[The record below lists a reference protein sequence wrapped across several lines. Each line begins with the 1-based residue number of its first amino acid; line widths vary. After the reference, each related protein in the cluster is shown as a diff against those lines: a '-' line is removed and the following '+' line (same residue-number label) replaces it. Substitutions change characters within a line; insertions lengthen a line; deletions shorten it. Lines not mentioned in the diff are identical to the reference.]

1 MNFINENFSLLL
13 NRDDEE
19 FMFFSKSAVTTTE
32 PEKWPLSIGDTTLL
46 SHIGNINFSSD
57 STFRQKMQILGIS
70 ITDILMWGASPVILV
85 Q

>member
-1 MNFINENFSLLL
+1 MDLYSKGNIVREFVFSAVNYLAFDIVNFINENFSLLL
-13 NRDDEE
+13 SRDDEE

-57 STFRQKMQILGIS
+57 FTFL
-70 ITDILMWGASPVILV
+70 
-85 Q
+85 